1 MHRNTQLLCCVMGAN
16 ILGQLYFKNEDA
28 NKLIRRSDLW
38 LQEVRNG
45 GGKWDESSPNVQ
57 TSSYKLSIRD
67 VMYNMVH
74 VIIVAV
80 YLCVKFF
87 KRLRVFITKKIFFL
101 F

>member
-1 MHRNTQLLCCVMGAN
+1 MGE
-16 ILGQLYFKNEDA
+16 G
-28 NKLIRRSDLW
+28 
-38 LQEVRNG
+38 NG
-45 GGKWDESSPNVQ
+45 MKAVLK
-57 TSSYKLSIRD
+57 YKFPVISIRD
-67 VMYNMVH
+67 VMDNMVH